1 MSFDVDA
8 ALNAMVPATPPPE
21 VEAAISVAAQAYDEL
36 NATGQQLH
44 FGETPSDGKLAVE
57 LQDLSGAPLST
68 ISASEALRIAGGESV
83 N

>member
-1 MSFDVDA
+1 MSSDV
-8 ALNAMVPATPPPE
+8 NTTRTPVVPTSPPPE
-21 VEAAISVAAQAYDEL
+21 VEQAISTAARAYDDL

-44 FGETPSDGKLAVE
+44 FSETSPAGGLAME

-68 ISASEALRIAGGESV
+68 ISASEALRIASGESI